1 MLLYWVSKPQVDK
14 ETRWAG
20 TRRAIHRRTQ
30 MLCRRDT
37 PRNAFVI
44 PHIRAERGTGS
55 ALTADADEFGTAC
68 AAGSQRRTQQ
78 KRRSKAGVGMI
89 IGNPGPGNLRTS
101 RRRSGRGSE
110 AARRRGLGVSCGL
123 STMAVCV
130 GYQVSVRSTSAKRRK
145 KQTDQATKQWFAF
158 YSQIFFIARF
168 FCDEKRVV
176 CDLTHCSF
184 DQRCVCITLIP

>member
-1 MLLYWVSKPQVDK
+1 
-14 ETRWAG
+14 
-20 TRRAIHRRTQ
+20 

-55 ALTADADEFGTAC
+55 ALTADADEFGTAR
-68 AAGSQRRTQQ
+68 ALRRVLDQWRAQQ

-130 GYQVSVRSTSAKRRK
+130 GYQVSVRSTSATQKR